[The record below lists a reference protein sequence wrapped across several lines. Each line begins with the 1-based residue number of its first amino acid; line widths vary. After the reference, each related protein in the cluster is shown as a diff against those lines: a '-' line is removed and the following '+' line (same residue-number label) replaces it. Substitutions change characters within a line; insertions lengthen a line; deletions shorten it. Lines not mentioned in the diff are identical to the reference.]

1 MSETSPTKQ
10 NDADPL
16 SNIPD
21 ELREAAKA
29 APDHWLG
36 LVDPGWRS
44 EGPPPRW
51 TVAGEYRS
59 SPEGE
64 VVEWR
69 DNEEYR
75 PSPLALGWPQPTD
88 PVDLAIQLASTGWGP
103 PEDVPRQLAGT
114 VVGIWLAADGTPL
127 RTRTPD
133 GTPVVPV
140 FTSGDQMEAA
150 GQFATNTIPVEELA
164 GQLTG
169 DEQLYLNPFGVVAML
184 VAPEA
189 VLTAANDRGDGE
201 DGEDGGEGEGRDE
214 GEGAGEAPQPPGTSS
229 DASPITA

>member
-1 MSETSPTKQ
+1 MSETSPNEQ

-36 LVDPGWRS
+36 LVDPGWRG
-44 EGPPPRW
+44 EGAPPRW

-69 DNEEYR
+69 ENEEYR
-75 PSPLALGWPQPTD
+75 PSPVALGWPTPTD
-88 PVDLAIQLASTGWGP
+88 PVDQAVQLASTGWGP
-103 PEDVPRQLAGT
+103 PEDVTRRLAGT
-114 VVGIWLAADGTPL
+114 IVGIWLAADGTPL

-133 GTPVVPV
+133 GTPIVPL
-140 FTSGDQMEAA
+140 FTSAGQMEAA
-150 GQFATNTIPVEELA
+150 GQFATSTIGVEELI
-164 GQLTG
+164 GQLAE
-169 DEQLYLNPFGVVAML
+169 DEQLYLNPFGVVVML

-189 VLTAANDRGDGE
+189 VRTATDDV
-201 DGEDGGEGEGRDE
+201 GEGEQGDATAPAP
-214 GEGAGEAPQPPGTSS
+214 GVSSGAA
-229 DASPITA
+229 AITA

>member
-1 MSETSPTKQ
+1 MSSTTPSPQ
-10 NDADPL
+10 DEANPL
-16 SNIPD
+16 SNIPE

-36 LVDPGWRS
+36 MVDPGWRG
-44 EGPPPRW
+44 EGAPPRW

-75 PSPLALGWPQPTD
+75 PSPLALGWPKPTD
-88 PVDLAIQLASTGWGP
+88 PVDEAVQLAATGWGP
-103 PEDVPRQLAGT
+103 PEEVPQRLAGT
-114 VVGIWLAADGTPL
+114 IVGIWLAADGTPL

-133 GTPVVPV
+133 GTAIVPV
-140 FTSGDQMEAA
+140 FTSGDQLQAA
-150 GQFATNTIPVEELA
+150 SQFATSTIAVQELA
-164 GQLTG
+164 DLLTA
-169 DEQLYLNPFGVVAML
+169 DEQFYLNPLGAIAMV

-189 VLTAANDRGDGE
+189 VLAAATDSVE
-201 DGEDGGEGEGRDE
+201 GGSEEAATTMPSTSAEG
-214 GEGAGEAPQPPGTSS
+214 
-229 DASPITA
+229 SPITA